1 MIDAVSWPDCV
12 IHQLLRDVIVA
23 KQTLLTAY
31 VYANLDH
38 RRTTGMN
45 RLLFEFMLTGQGE
58 VRRYVSSY
66 PNLNRKRQQLERYS
80 VASRNSLPLFLYI
93 CRIIKPRACPA
104 LGSLN
109 YMLETSDSK
118 LRSTGWRQQQ
128 PLLYWKY

>member
-58 VRRYVSSY
+58 VRRYLSSY

-80 VASRNSLPLFLYI
+80 VASRNSLPPSI
-93 CRIIKPRACPA
+93 SAA
-104 LGSLN
+104 SLN
-109 YMLETSDSK
+109 RASVQPSDH
-118 LRSTGWRQQQ
+118 
-128 PLLYWKY
+128 